1 MDKEQ
6 NKMRIP
12 FTNKK
17 IMTRVRLANS
27 YRMVTDSQGNRHKVT
42 EFPWFE
48 TYPTIERSHSTSGR
62 AFNFGRLYVHVG
74 RA

>member
-1 MDKEQ
+1 
-6 NKMRIP
+6 MRIP

-17 IMTRVRLANS
+17 IMSRVRLANS
-27 YRMVTDSQGNRHKVT
+27 YRMVTDSNGNRHKVT
-42 EFPWFE
+42 QFPFFE
-48 TYPTIERSHSTSGR
+48 TYTTIASGR